1 MPQTRYFIA
10 LDTLGTP
17 RRMRSRL
24 FLPALF
30 ALAAVFAAPQA
41 LGWGDRAHR
50 IVARLAQA
58 QLRPAAAAEATRL
71 LAGESDPSLPG
82 ISNWAD
88 TVREDGGK
96 AGRRTRRWHYGD
108 FLGASSPDGRPG
120 CDYQPARDCPDGDCV
135 VAAIDR
141 EFVVLSDRRRP
152 NAERTEALK
161 YLVHLVADVHQPLHS
176 SPVADKGGLDFQVN
190 WQGKGDNLH
199 LLWDFGLLDR
209 ALERDGLDEAGY
221 VRTLQALPALPS
233 DPTRDSDRRVAE
245 WAEESCRVVRDG
257 ALYPATHVLG
267 DEYLDAHRAQM
278 EERLRLAGSRLADL
292 LNRALDPG
300 TPR

>member
-1 MPQTRYFIA
+1 
-10 LDTLGTP
+10 
-17 RRMRSRL
+17 MRVRP
-24 FLPALF
+24 FLASCF
-30 ALAAVFAAPQA
+30 ALVAAFSVPQA
-41 LGWGDRAHR
+41 RAWGDRAHR
-50 IVARLAQA
+50 VVADLAQA
-58 QLRPAAAAEATRL
+58 QLRPAAAAEVSRL
-71 LAGESDPSLPG
+71 LAGEAVPSLPG

-108 FLGASSPDGRPG
+108 FHGADSRDGRPG

-141 EFVVLSDRRRP
+141 EFLALSDRRRP
-152 NAERTEALK
+152 DAERAEALK

-176 SPVADKGGLDFQVN
+176 SPVPDKGGLDFQVT

-199 LLWDFGLLDR
+199 LLWDYGLIDR
-209 ALERDGLDEAGY
+209 EMEREGVDEDGY
-221 VRTLQALPALPS
+221 VRALQARPALAP
-233 DPTRDSDRRVAE
+233 DPTRHSDRPVVD
-245 WAEESCRVVRDG
+245 WADESCRVVRDG
-257 ALYPATHVLG
+257 AVYPASHVLG

-278 EERLRLAGSRLADL
+278 EERLRLAGSRLADM
-292 LNRALDPG
+292 LNFALDPR